1 MRDPARPKEQM
12 LDETDDQRL
21 ALDAAGGDR
30 AAFARLIERHFDR
43 IHGLAWRFT
52 GGPPDSE
59 DLAQD
64 VCVAL
69 GRKIPSYRGDAKFTT
84 WLYQVVLNAA
94 RDAGRRTT
102 TRARATQTFAEVDGL
117 RRDEDAARAKDADWL
132 REAIGGLKDDLRE
145 TAVLVLDEGLN
156 HAQAAEVLEIKEST
170 VSWRL
175 MEVRKAL
182 KARATEEGTLA

>member
-1 MRDPARPKEQM
+1 M
-12 LDETDDQRL
+12 LNEIDDQRL
-21 ALDAAGGDR
+21 AMDAAAGDR
-30 AAFARLIERHFDR
+30 AAFERLVERHYDR

-64 VCVAL
+64 VCIAL
-69 GRKIPSYRGDAKFTT
+69 GRKIRSYRGEARFTT

-94 RDAGRRTT
+94 RDGMRRNK
-102 TRARATQTFAEVDGL
+102 TRATANAAFAEVDGL
-117 RRDEDAARAKDADWL
+117 RRGEDAERVRMAEWL
-132 REAIGGLKDDLRE
+132 RAAIIELKQDLRE
-145 TAVLVLDEGLN
+145 TAILVLDEGLS
-156 HAQAAEVLEIKEST
+156 HGEAAGILGVAEST

-182 KARATEEGTLA
+182 QGHADVEEGSQKGRIA

>member
-1 MRDPARPKEQM
+1 M
-12 LDETDDQRL
+12 LDETDDNTL
-21 ALDAAGGDR
+21 ALTAAGGDR
-30 AAFARLIERHFDR
+30 AAFARLVSRHYDR

-69 GRKIPSYRGDAKFTT
+69 GQKIRSYRGDARFST
-84 WLYQVVLNAA
+84 WLYKVVLNAA
-94 RDAGRRTT
+94 RDAGRRQGAR
-102 TRARATQTFAEVDGL
+102 TRATAAFAEVDAL
-117 RRDEDAARAKDADWL
+117 RRGDDAARMADAEWL
-132 REAIGGLKDDLRE
+132 RAAIAGLKDDLRE
-145 TAVLVLDEGLN
+145 TAVLVLDEGIS
-156 HAQAAEVLEIKEST
+156 HAQAAEVLGIREST

-182 KARATEEGTLA
+182 KARAREEGTLA

>member
-1 MRDPARPKEQM
+1 MAARLSDQM
-12 LDETDDQRL
+12 LDEAEDHRL
-21 ALDAAGGDR
+21 ALEAASGDR
-30 AAFARLIERHFDR
+30 AAFGRLVERHYDR

-69 GRKIPSYRGDAKFTT
+69 GRKIRSFRGQSAFTT

-94 RDAGRRTT
+94 RDAMRRRTT
-102 TRARATQTFAEVDGL
+102 RQTASSRFVEVDEL
-117 RRDEDAARAKDADWL
+117 RRGEDAARAREAAWL
-132 REAIGGLKDDLRE
+132 RGAIASLKDDLRE
-145 TAVLVLDEGLN
+145 TAVLILDEGLS
-156 HAQAAEVLEIKEST
+156 HGEAAKVLEISEGT

-175 MEVRKAL
+175 AQVRKAL
-182 KARATEEGTLA
+182 KASAAEEGSLA